1 VVVSSPTVVE
11 EKPTSVEQMLLEK
24 LKELEERL
32 KETEKKRVV
41 EEKRP
46 PAPTTTVA
54 PATPPTPKKR
64 YHTVVEGDTLPKL
77 AERYYGDRN
86 QWKKIY
92 DANKDKIIRGQLLV
106 GTVLEIP

>member
-1 VVVSSPTVVE
+1 VSE
-11 EKPTSVEQMLLEK
+11 EKPTSIEEILLEK

-46 PAPTTTVA
+46 PGT
-54 PATPPTPKKR
+54 PAVSTPPTTPAPKKR

-92 DANKDKIIRGQLLV
+92 DANKDKIIRGQLLI